1 MPFFPFTG
9 NSLRLFATYAES
21 ACVVCGKPACRG
33 SRASLPAIHDTGQI
47 RPRTQGRNAMAILD
61 LSRAVDR
68 NGPISD
74 AISRF
79 VYMVVSSVI
88 SWNDARKTY
97 KALSQLTAHELD
109 DIGLC
114 RGDLDSISRK

>member
-1 MPFFPFTG
+1 
-9 NSLRLFATYAES
+9 
-21 ACVVCGKPACRG
+21 
-33 SRASLPAIHDTGQI
+33 
-47 RPRTQGRNAMAILD
+47 MAILD